1 MGKTQSGFMLKQM
14 VHIQCVSFIA
24 VLNAAVATD
33 LPANAGFLF
42 DKAAVL
48 RGACTVESDHC
59 CVM

>member
-1 MGKTQSGFMLKQM
+1 MLKQM
-14 VHIQCVSFIA
+14 VLIQCVSFIA